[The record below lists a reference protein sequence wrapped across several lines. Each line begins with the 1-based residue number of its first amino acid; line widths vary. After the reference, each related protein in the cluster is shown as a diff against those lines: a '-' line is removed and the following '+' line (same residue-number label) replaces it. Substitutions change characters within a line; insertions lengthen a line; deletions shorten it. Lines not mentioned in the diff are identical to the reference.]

1 MANPLLGTQPGKR
14 SEREGPLTFWQIHI
28 HHKIAVSVRH

>member
-1 MANPLLGTQPGKR
+1 MPCPLPGTQP
-14 SEREGPLTFWQIHI
+14 REVKEEPLTFRQIHI